1 MESVGFG
8 SFRIPEVRKTFRDIT
23 SAWELLL
30 SPSIEIHGFEWYV
43 GIENKENE
51 SFGIYLCREYKEK

>member
-8 SFRIPEVRKTFRDIT
+8 SFRISDVGKTFRDIT

-30 SPSIEIHGFEWYV
+30 SPSIEIHAFKWYV
-43 GIENKENE
+43 AVKNRENE
-51 SFGIYLCREYKEK
+51 FFGIALHREDKEK